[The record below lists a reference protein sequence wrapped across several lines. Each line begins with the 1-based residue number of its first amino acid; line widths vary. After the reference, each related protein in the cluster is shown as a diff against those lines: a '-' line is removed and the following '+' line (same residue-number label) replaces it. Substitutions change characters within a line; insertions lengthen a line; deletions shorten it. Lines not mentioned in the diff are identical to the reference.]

1 MKLNKIIFPGNY
13 KSYFTLSNMDEVEAA
28 KQSIKND
35 DGKIDLTFE
44 AELLLS
50 VGSDSKMLPCDILFM
65 GAEWA
70 KNSRVKLDRYCEG
83 SGHMDVWLTVQAF
96 DHINGFYEVAGY
108 LSDIWEVGSDNRE
121 EVKDR
126 LLIKHYSEDK

>member
-13 KSYFTLSNMDEVEAA
+13 RDYFTLSDMDAVEAT
-28 KQSIKND
+28 KSGVRND
-35 DGKIDLTFE
+35 DGKIDLTWE
-44 AELLLS
+44 AEHLLAL
-50 VGSDSKMLPCDILFM
+50 GSDNKMLPCDILFM

-70 KNSRVKLDRYCEG
+70 KNSRVELDRYCEG

-96 DHINGFYEVAGY
+96 DHVNGFYEVTGY

-121 EVKDR
+121 EIKGR